1 MEKKAPLSFYCLRIS
16 KRKGKLDHRCTGIL
30 REFHLHSALLHSLPN
45 SDSLP
50 KEKPVDFSV
59 KPELPVSICKS
70 PAKVRGS
77 EPLYHVIAPLLMF
90 ASYEE
95 VPHQSKEN
103 LSFEGD
109 STGKCYPWSLW
120 TLLL

>member
-1 MEKKAPLSFYCLRIS
+1 MQWDIVRVSFTLC
-16 KRKGKLDHRCTGIL
+16 
-30 REFHLHSALLHSLPN
+30 LLHSLPN
-45 SDSLP
+45 SDSLT
-50 KEKPVDFSV
+50 KEKPVGFFE

-70 PAKVRGS
+70 PAKVRGG

-95 VPHQSKEN
+95 IPYQCKEN
-103 LSFEGD
+103 LPSFEGD

-120 TLLL
+120 TLLR